1 MKNVMTS
8 LFQQFTSYSSVAIFQ
23 HHQRMEFT
31 FHNSYVILTVLSS
44 VISGQNRRL
53 IRNRNCLSLASTCVH
68 PGCLV
73 ESVLLIVLGF
83 CVVNCGFLFF
93 GVFCVF
99 FFFFFFVVVL
109 FCFLFVC
116 LFVFCL
122 RLVSCMPVVA
132 CVLIAPSFY
141 KRNNSI
147 ANQIKKN
154 KKTKQML
161 THLILHRKLI
171 IQLYDPAKNIT

>member
-99 FFFFFFVVVL
+99 FFFLFFVVVL

-132 CVLIAPSFY
+132 CVLCASCC
-141 KRNNSI
+141 
-147 ANQIKKN
+147 
-154 KKTKQML
+154 L
-161 THLILHRKLI
+161 CLVC
-171 IQLYDPAKNIT
+171 QLLPVS